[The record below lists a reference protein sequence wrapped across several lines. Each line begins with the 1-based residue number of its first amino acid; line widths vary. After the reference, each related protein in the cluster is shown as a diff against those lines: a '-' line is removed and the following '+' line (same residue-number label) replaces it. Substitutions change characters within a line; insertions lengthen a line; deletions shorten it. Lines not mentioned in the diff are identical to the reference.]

1 MKSFLD
7 LNMQIWIM
15 NSNKGISLYTAF
27 PKYFDHKTLLALR
40 FGKVVLQ
47 FIVPVTDCKKI
58 NTNRI

>member
-1 MKSFLD
+1 
-7 LNMQIWIM
+7 M

-47 FIVPVTDCKKI
+47 FIVPVTDCKKT